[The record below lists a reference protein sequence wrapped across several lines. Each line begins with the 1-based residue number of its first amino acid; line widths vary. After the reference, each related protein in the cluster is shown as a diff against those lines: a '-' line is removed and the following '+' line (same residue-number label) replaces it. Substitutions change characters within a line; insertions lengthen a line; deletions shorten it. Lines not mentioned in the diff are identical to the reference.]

1 MLQTRMLMGMPI
13 TVEIVDPAASQ
24 ADFGAVFDYFH
35 VVDARFSTYK
45 DDSEITF
52 INKGM
57 IQLTQA
63 SVDMQTIFALAE
75 QTKQQTDGYF
85 EIVRNGFID
94 PSGIVKGWAIYN
106 AAELLRQRGFTNF
119 YVEAGGDI
127 QAFGHNAHGQRWQ
140 VGIRNPF
147 NPLEIVK
154 VIAIAEGGV
163 ATSGTYV
170 RGQHIYNPKAS
181 SSGMDEPITDI
192 VSLTVIGPNIYD
204 ADRFATAAFA
214 MGRTGIEFIEAVDGL
229 EGYLIDSAGQATL
242 TSGFERYV
250 SHVQTH

>member
-1 MLQTRMLMGMPI
+1 MGMPI
-13 TVEIVDPAASQ
+13 TVEIVDPSASQ
-24 ADFGAVFDYFH
+24 RDLNAVYDYFH
-35 VVDARFSTYK
+35 AVDARFSTYK
-45 DDSEITF
+45 YDSEITF

-57 IQLTQA
+57 MTLAQA
-63 SVDMQTIFALAE
+63 SPDMQTVFALAE

-85 EIVRNGFID
+85 EIVRDGVID
-94 PSGIVKGWAIYN
+94 PSGIVKGWAIEN
-106 AAELLRQRGFTNF
+106 AAVLLRERGFMNF
-119 YVEAGGDI
+119 YVDAGGDI
-127 QAFGHNAHGQRWQ
+127 QVSGHNTHGDLWR

-147 NPLEIVK
+147 NPSEIVK
-154 VIAIAEGGV
+154 VVELSEGGV

-170 RGQHIYNPKAS
+170 RGQHIYNPKAQH
-181 SSGMDEPITDI
+181 EPITDI

-214 MGRTGIEFIEAVDGL
+214 MGRTGIAFIEALDGL
-229 EGYLIDSAGQATL
+229 EGYLINSTGQATL